1 MDDARRAKYEN
12 LLAETKEDLQRIEEQ
27 IEFELAQI
35 KERLA
40 GLQNDR
46 KAQLTIYGGYCQ
58 LLGIENDL
66 DTEEDED

>member
-1 MDDARRAKYEN
+1 MDDARRVKYEK
-12 LLAETKEDLQRIEEQ
+12 LLAETKEDLQSIDEQ

-35 KERLA
+35 KERIT

-46 KAQLTIYGGYCQ
+46 KAQMTIYGGYCQ

-66 DTEEDED
+66 ETDEEE